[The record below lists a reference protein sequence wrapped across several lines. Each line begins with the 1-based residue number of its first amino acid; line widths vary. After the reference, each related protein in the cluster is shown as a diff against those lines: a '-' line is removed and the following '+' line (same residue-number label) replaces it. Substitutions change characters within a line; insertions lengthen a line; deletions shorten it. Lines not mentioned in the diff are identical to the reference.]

1 VTAPDLRQR
10 LAHALA
16 DGKLAGSLGRFGEA
30 YLAARA
36 RAYEG
41 IDFEALRDR
50 LVALKDRA
58 AGRLDALAARFQEEA
73 TRAGATVFR
82 TSDPDAVK
90 EYVVRLCRERGV
102 RRIVKSKSMA
112 TEELHLNARLEAE
125 GLRVRETDLGEW
137 IVQLAGQRPSHMV
150 MPAIHLSKEQVAEV
164 FSREVN
170 EPLAPDIPALVAV
183 ARRELREEFLAADL
197 GITGANVA
205 VAETGTLVLVTNEG
219 NARLV
224 STLPPIHVAV
234 VGIEKLVER
243 FSDVEPILRA
253 LPRSATGQLLTSY
266 VSMLT
271 GPAPGVDGAPKELHV
286 VLMDNRRSAMA
297 KDPAFAQALR
307 CIRCASC
314 VNVCPVY
321 RLVGGHVFGGVY
333 TGGIGGILAAWFD
346 ALGAS
351 RDVQSLCIQCGAC
364 TQVCPTRIDIP
375 GLVLELR
382 ARLTKEQGQP
392 LLQKAAFAMVND
404 RRVFHRVLRAAARAQ
419 KPFAKGGMIRHLPL
433 FLAGL
438 TKDRSLPAIAEEPL
452 RDRFPRLPQRGPFR
466 DRAALYAGCLIDFA
480 YPAIGEAVVRALNAA
495 GVEVVFPQDQTCC
508 GAPARY
514 SGALDV
520 AARNAKDN
528 VVALEGANVR
538 WIVSACPTCTVALRH
553 DAAATLRAQG
563 EEDWARRADALAAN
577 VRDHASLVDELV
589 ADERL
594 AFAPGAAAAGR
605 VTYHD
610 SCHLKRKLAAHLAP
624 RRLLRATG
632 HELAEMKESDACCG
646 MGGSYSLKFPEIS
659 RPILARKLEN
669 VRATGARTVAMDCPG
684 CVMQI
689 AGGLDQAGGG
699 IATRHVAELIA
710 ERLVPGPRAR
720 G

>member
-1 VTAPDLRQR
+1 MTAPDLRQR

-102 RRIVKSKSMA
+102 RRVVKSKSMA

-125 GLRVRETDLGEW
+125 GLRVKETDLGEW

-150 MPAIHLSKEQVAEV
+150 MPAIHLSKEQVADV

-170 EPLAPDIPALVAV
+170 ERLAPDIPALVAV

-266 VSMLT
+266 VTMLT

-333 TGGIGGILAAWFD
+333 TGGIGAILAAWFD

-351 RDVQSLCIQCGAC
+351 RDIQSLCIQCGAC

-375 GLVLELR
+375 GLVVELR
-382 ARLTKEQGQP
+382 ARLAKEQGQP